1 MHGATILAVG
11 RYGGER
17 EIEQITDRGTASE
30 RAALFWRW
38 TMGFNAT
45 MELIYRWAWWFA
57 VLTTLTGGIGI
68 LLTGTV
74 VDNWYLWAQE
84 HHYAPAYPDTGVVRS
99 GFGSKDNENLHSAP
113 RRGPGWCGAA
123 ERLPVRTKSAE
134 QYGYRGTVRTRST
147 CASAK
152 KTLDP
157 VHVVPPPPYDPPKP
171 GGKPAREAY
180 QNVQVLG
187 HLGRRVQ
194 LYNGRDHAVRSHL
207 RQAGTICH
215 NPANM
220 ASDEVYTKVV
230 ARRMLQMTRGINTS
244 WKSHVKQ
251 TGVTCYTCHRGQAVP
266 AANWALPAAGNP
278 NTIIG
283 NRFNQNNPVDS
294 VAYASLP
301 TTGMAKYLID
311 PSAPAARVNSKG
323 SHPSAA
329 NKASVM
335 EAESVYGL
343 MMHTSSAL
351 GVNCTFCHN
360 ADSLQ
365 SWNVGSPKRP
375 LAWYGIQMVKDVN
388 GNYITPLKS
397 VFPKHRLGPM
407 AGSAEGQLRHLPPR
421 HQQAAERCLDGQG
434 LSGAAPHGTDGHR
447 GRRTGSRCARSRCN
461 QDALSNTPRA
471 NRAEYLNPCDP
482 PDLAGVFF
490 WQSANLHQYEGSGIR
505 PKEGPVRSGFNPSN
519 WQNVM
524 ARISRHG

>member
-1 MHGATILAVG
+1 MRTSILRLGAVLAG
-11 RYGGER
+11 
-17 EIEQITDRGTASE
+17 
-30 RAALFWRW
+30 AAL
-38 TMGFNAT
+38 
-45 MELIYRWAWWFA
+45 L
-57 VLTTLTGGIGI
+57 
-68 LLTGTV
+68 
-74 VDNWYLWAQE
+74 
-84 HHYAPAYPDTGVVRS
+84 
-99 GFGSKDNENLHSAP
+99 SACQL
-113 RRGPGWCGAA
+113 G
-123 ERLPVRTKSAE
+123 TKSAE
-134 QYGYRGTVRTRST
+134 QYGYRGTGMDQINV
-147 CASAK
+147 AAAK
-152 KTLDP
+152 KKLDP
-157 VHVVPPPPYDPPKP
+157 IHVVPPPPYDPPMP
-171 GGKPAREAY
+171 GGKPAKEAY

-187 HLGRRVQ
+187 DISEDEFSYTMAAITQWIAPEQGCN
-194 LYNGRDHAVRSHL
+194 Y
-207 RQAGTICH
+207 CH

-230 ARRMLQMTRGINTS
+230 ARRMLQMTRNINSS

-266 AANWALPAAGNP
+266 AANWALPAAANP

-365 SWNVGSPKRP
+365 SWNVSTPKRP
-375 LAWYGIQMVKDVN
+375 LAWYGIQMVKDTN

-407 AGSAEGQLRHLPPR
+407 GDPLKVNCATCHRGINKPLNGVSMVKDYPALRPAGPMVT
-421 HQQAAERCLDGQG
+421 AA
-434 LSGAAPHGTDGHR
+434 AAPAAAAPAAAATK
-447 GRRTGSRCARSRCN
+447 
-461 QDALSNTPRA
+461 TP
-471 NRAEYLNPCDP
+471 
-482 PDLAGVFF
+482 
-490 WQSANLHQYEGSGIR
+490 
-505 PKEGPVRSGFNPSN
+505 
-519 WQNVM
+519 
-524 ARISRHG
+524 